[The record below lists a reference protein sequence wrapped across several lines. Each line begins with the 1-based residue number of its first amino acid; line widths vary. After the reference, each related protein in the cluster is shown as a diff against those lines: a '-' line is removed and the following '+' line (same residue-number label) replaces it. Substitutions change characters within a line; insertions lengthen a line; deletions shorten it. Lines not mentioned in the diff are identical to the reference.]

1 MACIPFISWPDDMTM
16 HDYSE
21 IRLFNWQH
29 TCNMFFVKK
38 IMPLMC
44 NFIVYRVSLFDL
56 WIKLRFRSRCFK
68 LTRNAEKIRT
78 FFYDIFYTKKTWNQ
92 RVLMLIISPFIL
104 DDHFLQGIIKNLSW
118 RCKQV
123 SEMQNEDA
131 LLSCT
136 TLQYT
141 RLEGVSLNARFMLIN
156 LASGF
161 SLSAERFHVWDFG
174 REKKNQGVKYGL
186 FLSMTQMGFVSFLT
200 WLSTF
205 GNF

>member
-1 MACIPFISWPDDMTM
+1 MQKKSEHFFMISFT
-16 HDYSE
+16 
-21 IRLFNWQH
+21 Q
-29 TCNMFFVKK
+29 
-38 IMPLMC
+38 
-44 NFIVYRVSLFDL
+44 
-56 WIKLRFRSRCFK
+56 
-68 LTRNAEKIRT
+68 
-78 FFYDIFYTKKTWNQ
+78 KKTWNQ

-141 RLEGVSLNARFMLIN
+141 RLKGVSLKARFMLIN

-161 SLSAERFHVWDFG
+161 SLRRAIPW
-174 REKKNQGVKYGL
+174 EKKTKALNMVYFYRWHRWDL
-186 FLSMTQMGFVSFLT
+186 FHFLLDSQLLGIFNGFF
-200 WLSTF
+200 F
-205 GNF
+205 QI

>member
-1 MACIPFISWPDDMTM
+1 MTWRCM
-16 HDYSE
+16 ITVKSVFSTDNIHVICFSS
-21 IRLFNWQH
+21 
-29 TCNMFFVKK
+29 KK

-78 FFYDIFYTKKTWNQ
+78 FFYDIFYTKKNWNQ

-141 RLEGVSLNARFMLIN
+141 RLKGVSLKARFMLIN

-161 SLSAERFHVWDFG
+161 SLRRAIPCVGFWER
-174 REKKNQGVKYGL
+174 KKPRR
-186 FLSMTQMGFVSFLT
+186 
-200 WLSTF
+200 
-205 GNF
+205 

>member
-1 MACIPFISWPDDMTM
+1 
-16 HDYSE
+16 
-21 IRLFNWQH
+21 
-29 TCNMFFVKK
+29 MFQTNPECRKNQNIFLWYLLHKK
-38 IMPLMC
+38 
-44 NFIVYRVSLFDL
+44 N
-56 WIKLRFRSRCFK
+56 
-68 LTRNAEKIRT
+68 
-78 FFYDIFYTKKTWNQ
+78 WNQ

-141 RLEGVSLNARFMLIN
+141 RLKGVSLKARFMLIN

-161 SLSAERFHVWDFG
+161 SLRRAIPCVGFWER
-174 REKKNQGVKYGL
+174 KKNQGVKYGL
-186 FLSMTQMGFVSFLT
+186 FLLMTQMGFVSFLT

>member
-1 MACIPFISWPDDMTM
+1 MTWRCM
-16 HDYSE
+16 ITVKSVFSTDNIHVICFSS
-21 IRLFNWQH
+21 
-29 TCNMFFVKK
+29 KK

-44 NFIVYRVSLFDL
+44 NFMVYRVSLFDL

-78 FFYDIFYTKKTWNQ
+78 IFMISFTQKKTWNQ

-141 RLEGVSLNARFMLIN
+141 RLKGVSLKARFMLIN

-161 SLSAERFHVWDFG
+161 SLRRAIPCVGFWER
-174 REKKNQGVKYGL
+174 KKNQGVKYGL
-186 FLSMTQMGFVSFLT
+186 FLLMTQMGFVSFLT

>member
-1 MACIPFISWPDDMTM
+1 MQKKSEHFFMISFT
-16 HDYSE
+16 
-21 IRLFNWQH
+21 Q
-29 TCNMFFVKK
+29 KK
-38 IMPLMC
+38 P
-44 NFIVYRVSLFDL
+44 
-56 WIKLRFRSRCFK
+56 
-68 LTRNAEKIRT
+68 
-78 FFYDIFYTKKTWNQ
+78 WNQ

-136 TLQYT
+136 TLHDT